1 MSIPSREYNLSTT
14 VLEESDVHKQ
24 TTNINQ
30 QSHTDMVLLKKAFH
44 KFQVTR
50 PDIKPSP
57 STNIPLQ
64 CSSDAEKKTQ
74 RNRGHGAGGK
84 NTTANGLAFEQHCS
98 FEQALKDLGFSRFHF
113 GKKSQKLSYC
123 YQRLM
128 FPPYET
134 YPRVEM
140 YFTQQGFGQ
149 FVKTSFEYESSIHA
163 DPSQCL
169 LWSLP
174 EKQEFLSGNKPDAAF
189 LIIDRLNV
197 KTNKADITLNIVE
210 MKTQKVAGSVDIKLH
225 AGANFRRSYE
235 LDFPDWYIR
244 YAFYIENFLEDQYT
258 KNWKH
263 IRTILKD
270 DAIPC
275 FMGSDPNAQRAIF
288 DYVGI
293 FPQSE
298 QHHVVH

>member
-1 MSIPSREYNLSTT
+1 MSVSCAKVPLSAT
-14 VLEESDVHKQ
+14 VLNERHV
-24 TTNINQ
+24 
-30 QSHTDMVLLKKAFH
+30 
-44 KFQVTR
+44 
-50 PDIKPSP
+50 
-57 STNIPLQ
+57 NIPMGSHIQRSNNDVCLLNNAFMKLQ
-64 CSSDAEKKTQ
+64 VSQPHTKPVVAPNIISSPCDTEEPALQ

-84 NTTANGLAFEQHCS
+84 NTTVNGAAFEQHCS
-98 FEQALKDLGFSRFHF
+98 FEKALEDLGFCRFHF
-113 GKKSQKLSYC
+113 GKKSQKTSYC
-123 YQRLM
+123 YQRLV
-128 FPPYET
+128 FPPYES

-140 YFTQQGFGQ
+140 YFTQQGFGH
-149 FVKTSFEYESSIHA
+149 FVKTSYECEASIHA

-174 EKQEFLSGNKPDAAF
+174 EKHEFLSGNKPDAAF
-189 LIIDRLNV
+189 LIIDHLNV
-197 KTNKADITLNIVE
+197 KTNEADVTLNIIE

-235 LDFPDWYIR
+235 LDFPNWYIR
-244 YAFYIENFLEDQYT
+244 YAFYIEKFLEDKYA

-275 FMGSDPNAQRAIF
+275 FMGSDPSAQRAIL

-298 QHHVVH
+298 